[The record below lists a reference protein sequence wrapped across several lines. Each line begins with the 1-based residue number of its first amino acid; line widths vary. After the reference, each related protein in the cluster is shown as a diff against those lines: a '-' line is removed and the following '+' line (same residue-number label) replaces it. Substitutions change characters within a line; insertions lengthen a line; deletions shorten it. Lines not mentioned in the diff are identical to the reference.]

1 MKAGLIL
8 AIAELLNAIANVI
21 EQSTLLFSMF

>member
-1 MKAGLIL
+1 LIL